1 MEPAARGLLPPDSR
15 LQPLQA
21 AVLWV
26 QQEAGLGHRPGLAV
40 ALLNQ
45 ATPRL
50 AQEYVGGWSPAWP
63 LPQAALGLG
72 GCQVEG
78 LGEGPR
84 SPSLIPQTQQ
94 QAAPGAEV
102 LHLCLEVAVP

>member
-1 MEPAARGLLPPDSR
+1 MEPAARGRLPPDSC

-26 QQEAGLGHRPGLAV
+26 QQEAGLSRCPGLAV

-45 ATPRL
+45 ATLCL

-72 GCQVEG
+72 GCQMEG

-84 SPSLIPQTQQ
+84 SCSLIP
-94 QAAPGAEV
+94 
-102 LHLCLEVAVP
+102 